1 MRMKDQYENAI
12 INPNVQNEDR
22 SWCIVCC
29 SSGQLFVGEYVHMQI
44 FSEKAWHKLHLDKN
58 SKDSSPTSLEKSS
71 LKNFTLSFE
80 SQEVAICYIH
90 IGDH

>member
-1 MRMKDQYENAI
+1 MKIGAG
-12 INPNVQNEDR
+12 V
-22 SWCIVCC
+22 
-29 SSGQLFVGEYVHMQI
+29 LFVAVVDSQ
-44 FSEKAWHKLHLDKN
+44 LHLDKN